1 MPLLLPNEIVVRM
14 APIKAEKKTFFPI
27 GMSLLQ
33 RIRAFKVGANCD
45 EDAEGEPNLFRKS

>member
-1 MPLLLPNEIVVRM
+1 MTLLLPNEILVRM

-27 GMSLLQ
+27 GMSHLQ